1 MHVQIRARA
10 IGALFGLSLVLGRY
24 VTEHGVVAF
33 TLVGQWTGSQSL
45 QHGQDSPGQ
54 RRHVLDTRLQVIG
67 RGRQLRVQRQ
77 PPDDHRHVTGLWKI
91 A

>member
-10 IGALFGLSLVLGRY
+10 IGTLFGLSLMLGRY
-24 VTEHGVVAF
+24 VTEHRVVAL
-33 TLVGQWTGSQSL
+33 TVVRQRMGLQSL
-45 QHGQDSPGQ
+45 QHGQNSPGQ

-67 RGRQLRVQRQ
+67 RGGQLRVQRQ
-77 PPDDHRHVTGLWKI
+77 PPDDHRHVTGLWEI